1 MSSPTTLASTPA
13 AARPLPWKAIAW
25 FTILLLVLFAQV
37 FAGLIREW
45 GSDEDMGHG
54 FFVIPVALYV
64 TWQKRD
70 ELLAIKPQ
78 PSPWGY
84 LFILGGF
91 LFLLAG
97 VLGAEFFISRVG
109 LLVSLVG
116 MLLALAGWPLLKAL
130 AFPLILLPFMVRIPA
145 IIYGQITLPLQL
157 LASSLAEHALNLIG
171 IPVLREGNI
180 LELAS
185 RRLSVVEACSGIR
198 SLLSLTFLSLVYGH
212 FFEPRLWIRVVLLI
226 ATVPIAILANAFRV
240 TVTGLLYEYKSEWAD
255 GFYHTMEGWVIFMV
269 ALAAV
274 AATHRT
280 LGWIA
285 LRRDAA

>member
-109 LLVSLVG
+109 LLV
-116 MLLALAGWPLLKAL
+116 
-130 AFPLILLPFMVRIPA
+130 
-145 IIYGQITLPLQL
+145 
-157 LASSLAEHALNLIG
+157 
-171 IPVLREGNI
+171 
-180 LELAS
+180 
-185 RRLSVVEACSGIR
+185 
-198 SLLSLTFLSLVYGH
+198 
-212 FFEPRLWIRVVLLI
+212 
-226 ATVPIAILANAFRV
+226 
-240 TVTGLLYEYKSEWAD
+240 
-255 GFYHTMEGWVIFMV
+255 
-269 ALAAV
+269 
-274 AATHRT
+274 
-280 LGWIA
+280 
-285 LRRDAA
+285 